1 MEDKEANKEKRTRL
15 LVLPVVSL
23 GIAYLLLLGYL
34 LWGKSLGLTS
44 ATAAS
49 LTPTPV
55 DLWKTYEQARVAAR
69 TEAPDAQLVSA
80 STQWQTVSEDALL
93 EGAGSWT
100 LVFYSPQSSQVLDVV
115 VNDDVARVLN
125 RTQAWVVPLAL
136 TEDNWRTGP
145 RDALAA
151 FLACGGRTFLDE
163 HPEAVVDLHLTEDSG
178 GGAVWSI
185 VALDLG
191 SHAVLSVVVDAET
204 ALVVSDSL

>member
-1 MEDKEANKEKRTRL
+1 MGDQEANKQKRTRL

-49 LTPTPV
+49 LTSTPV
-55 DLWKTYEQARVAAR
+55 DLWDAYELAWAATR
-69 TEAPDAQLVSA
+69 AEAPDAQLVSA

-100 LVFYSPQSSQVLDVV
+100 FVFYSPQSSQVLDVV

-136 TEDNWRTGP
+136 TEANWRTGP
-145 RDALAA
+145 RDALTA
-151 FLACGGRTFLDE
+151 FLACDGRAFLDE
-163 HPEAVVDLHLTEDSG
+163 HPEAVVDLHLMEDSG

-191 SHAVLSVVVDAET
+191 SRAVLSVVVDAET
-204 ALVVSDSL
+204 GLVVSDSL

>member
-1 MEDKEANKEKRTRL
+1 MGDQEANKEKRTRL

-55 DLWKTYEQARVAAR
+55 DLWDAYELAWAAAQA
-69 TEAPDAQLVSA
+69 EAPDAQLVSA
-80 STQWQTVSEDALL
+80 STQWQAVSQDALL

-136 TEDNWRTGP
+136 TEGNWRTGP
-145 RDALAA
+145 RDALTAL
-151 FLACGGRTFLDE
+151 LACGGRTFLDE

-178 GGAVWSI
+178 EGAVWSI